1 MIFYY
6 YYNLFIGDG
15 VHWLTTDLGLL
26 IYDETH
32 MFIDSA
38 KAIMSGIFAL
48 TLCIALIAF
57 IVIRYK
63 IVGKMNKDTNNVAEL
78 LFSVPR
84 KFVQDY
90 PAFQKCL
97 DSGGASLLE
106 SSDT

>member
-1 MIFYY
+1 MIVKKPYKILYF
-6 YYNLFIGDG
+6 F
-15 VHWLTTDLGLL
+15 TTILVLICLGLL

-32 MFIDSA
+32 KFIDGA

-48 TLCIALIAF
+48 TLIVGLLAS

-63 IVGKMNKDTNNVAEL
+63 IVGKMNNDTNNVAEL
-78 LFSVPR
+78 IFGVPR

-106 SSDT
+106 SSDA